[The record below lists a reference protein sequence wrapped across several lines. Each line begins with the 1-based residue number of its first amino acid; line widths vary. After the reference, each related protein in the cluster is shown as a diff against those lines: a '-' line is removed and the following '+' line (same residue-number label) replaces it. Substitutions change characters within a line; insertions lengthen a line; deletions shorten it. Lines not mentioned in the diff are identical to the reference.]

1 MKRLA
6 LLAALVP
13 GAAHAHAF
21 STGRDAYGAF
31 LEGAGVIL
39 ATPGLILPLAALAV
53 TLALWKADGMMAAW
67 PAFLIGQ
74 VAGMALAPL
83 VGPWIALVPLAFG
96 LVLGGLAAVA
106 PLGRLG
112 PALPVLAGLMGGV
125 VMAASLEGHTVT
137 EIGVAIRLGLF
148 VAANIAT
155 AAIAGLARSMLERW
169 DGEVTRIG
177 WRVAA
182 SWIAAILVLYLAF
195 AMTGATA

>member
-21 STGRDAYGAF
+21 STGKDAYGAF

-53 TLALWKADGMMAAW
+53 MLALWKADGMVAAW

-74 VAGMALAPL
+74 VVGMAAAPF
-83 VGPWIALVPLAFG
+83 VGTWIAVVPLAFG
-96 LVLGGLAAVA
+96 LVLGTLAAVA
-106 PLGRLG
+106 PLERLA
-112 PALPVLAGLMGGV
+112 PALPVFAGLVGAV
-125 VMAASLEGHTVT
+125 TMAAALEGHTVA

-155 AAIAGLARSMLERW
+155 AALAGVARAVLERW
-169 DGEVTRIG
+169 DAEVTRIG

-195 AMTGATA
+195 AMTGQAL